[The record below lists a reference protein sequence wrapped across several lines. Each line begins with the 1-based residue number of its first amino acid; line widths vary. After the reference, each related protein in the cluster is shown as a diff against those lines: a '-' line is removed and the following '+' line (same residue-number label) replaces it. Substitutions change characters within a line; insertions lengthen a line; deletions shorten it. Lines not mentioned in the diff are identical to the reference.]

1 MNQEKIGKLIK
12 KIRTDNNLTQKEF
25 AQKYGVTY
33 QAVSKWER
41 GINLPDISLLK
52 EISNDFNINISEL
65 LDGNYSDNNKESPTT
80 NNKKNI
86 IIPILV
92 SIIVILIMIFLWH
105 LHSMNKQ
112 DFSFKTLSTS
122 CKNFKISGS
131 IAYSKS
137 KSSIYISQIDYCGKD
152 DKIEYSNIECILY
165 EVENNDEKE
174 ISKYTYNKNKKIS
187 LKKFF
192 KDVKFKVDNYD
203 RICKKY
209 NNHSLYLKV
218 NATNDNEKIT
228 SYKIPIKINDDCF

>member
-41 GINLPDISLLK
+41 GLNMPDISLLK

-65 LDGNYSDNNKESPTT
+65 LAGELNDKVSTSSNNNKR
-80 NNKKNI
+80 NI
-86 IIPILV
+86 IIPLL
-92 SIIVILIMIFLWH
+92 ILIIIILIIGISGH
-105 LHSMNKQ
+105 LYSINKTE
-112 DFSFKTLSTS
+112 FSFKTLSTS
-122 CKNFKISGS
+122 CKNFNISGS
-131 IAYSKS
+131 IAYNKS

>member
-1 MNQEKIGKLIK
+1 MEQEKIGKFIK
-12 KIRTDNNLTQKEF
+12 KIRTENNLTQKEF
-25 AQKYGVTY
+25 AKKYGVTY

-41 GINLPDISLLK
+41 GINMPDISLLK
-52 EISNDFNINISEL
+52 EISNDYNINISEL
-65 LDGNYSDNNKESPTT
+65 LDGKYNEKEIH
-80 NNKKNI
+80 NNKKNYFISILISI
-86 IIPILV
+86 II
-92 SIIVILIMIFLWH
+92 ILIIGIIWH
-105 LHSMNKQ
+105 LHSMNKT

-137 KSSIYISQIDYCGKD
+137 KSSIYISQVDYCGKD
-152 DKIEYSNIECILY
+152 NKTEYSNIECILY
-165 EVENNDEKE
+165 EVENDKEKE
-174 ISKYTYNKNKKIS
+174 INKYSYNKEKKIT
-187 LKKFF
+187 LETFF

-228 SYKIPIKINDDCF
+228 SYKIPIKVNDDCF